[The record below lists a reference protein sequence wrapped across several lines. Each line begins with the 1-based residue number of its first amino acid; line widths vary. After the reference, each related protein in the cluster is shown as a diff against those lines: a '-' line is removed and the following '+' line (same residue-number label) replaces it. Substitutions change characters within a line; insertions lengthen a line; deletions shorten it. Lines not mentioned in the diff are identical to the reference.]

1 VKTIGLPADLPASL
15 DAIHVKVREA
25 FARRDLPAYARHVDS
40 EVDYRDAKGRRLTR
54 DELLSSVSGQLER
67 LTRFTSSFTR
77 ESLTVV
83 DGDAVEVGSQHATI
97 ALRIWLLLELRWTVR
112 RHGTFTWRRDR
123 ADGWVLRRVDLDDE
137 EVRRAGVGVR
147 RVW

>member
-15 DAIHVKVREA
+15 DAIHIKVREA
-25 FARRDLPAYARHVDS
+25 FKRCDLPAYARYFDS
-40 EVDYRDAKGRRLTR
+40 EVDYRDAKGRRQTR
-54 DELLSSVSGQLER
+54 EELLSSVSRQLER
-67 LTRFTSSFTR
+67 LTTFTSSFTR
-77 ESLTVV
+77 ESLAVV

-123 ADGWVLRRVDLDDE
+123 ADGWVLRRVNLDDE

>member
-1 VKTIGLPADLPASL
+1 VKTTGLPADLPASL
-15 DAIHVKVREA
+15 DAIHIKVREA
-25 FARRDLPAYARHVDS
+25 FARRDLPAYARYFDS

-54 DELLSSVSGQLER
+54 DELLSSVSRQLER
-67 LTRFTSSFTR
+67 LTAFTSSFTR
-77 ESLTVV
+77 ESLAVV

-97 ALRIWLLLELRWTVR
+97 ALRILLLLELRWTVR

-137 EVRRAGVGVR
+137 EMRRAGVGLR
-147 RVW
+147 RAW